1 MRIRIWN
8 AYASNNSGSYTI
20 VGVFPDAASA
30 AAAAEELRELCRAET
45 EWAEASTR
53 SDEEPLVQFARAHGH
68 VEESAVNSD
77 VWPMYPSTA
86 PDVVVAGRRLIV
98 HHPQTITLPALL
110 GAHVYKRGGRVETEI
125 EHAHHAVVADCRISA
140 RFNDPDRAAKCER
153 IAAEL
158 AQPGSVLHRHSDP
171 AVAPIVRHEVD
182 MSWSFVRAWIALDD
196 ESVVRGL
203 EELASVVARHGCE
216 LEFRLSESPGGRDP
230 LHGWRR
236 P

>member
-20 VGVFPDAASA
+20 VGVFPDSA
-30 AAAAEELRELCRAET
+30 RAAAAEELRELCRAET
-45 EWAEASTR
+45 EWAESPAP

-68 VEESAVNSD
+68 AEESAVNSG

-125 EHAHHAVVADCRISA
+125 DHAHRSVVADCRISA
-140 RFNDPDRAAKCER
+140 RFNDAERAAKCER

-158 AQPGSVLHRHSDP
+158 ALEGSVLHRHSEP
-171 AVAPIVRHEVD
+171 GVAPIVRHEVD
-182 MSWSFVRAWIALDD
+182 LGWSFVRAWIALADD
-196 ESVVRGL
+196 SLVSGL
-203 EELASVVARHGCE
+203 EELAAVVANHGCE
-216 LEFRLSESPGGRDP
+216 LEFRLSESLGGRDP
-230 LHGWRR
+230 LHGFRR